1 MSDSP
6 IRSLP
11 MFKRIRG
18 CAMRLVAVAA
28 WAVLIGAPG
37 GALAQDSSGSSSFAD
52 GCGAGPGQ
60 IDCLRQD
67 EGFGQSGLSGTPFGI
82 GTFGSGAFGGAASV
96 LDRLGIPAVG
106 GMSGSSSPAGTTPS
120 VSSSSTS
127 PTPPADS
134 QGTTDTS
141 SSGSVTLGSEAP
153 GTAGGAVSE
162 FDEDPLLDPFE

>member
-1 MSDSP
+1 MS
-6 IRSLP
+6 R
-11 MFKRIRG
+11 RIKG
-18 CAMRLVAVAA
+18 CATTFVAVAT

-67 EGFGQSGLSGTPFGI
+67 EGFGQSSLAGTPFGI
-82 GTFGSGAFGGAASV
+82 STFGSGAFGGAASV
-96 LDRLGIPAVG
+96 LERLGIPAIG

-120 VSSSSTS
+120 VSSPSTR
-127 PTPPADS
+127 PTSPADS

-141 SSGSVTLGSEAP
+141 TSGSVTLGSEAP
-153 GTAGGAVSE
+153 GTAGGTVSE